1 MIVACPTRTPG
12 TSVMALKG
20 PGSSRPIRMPRSR
33 TRARVLKCSPFSQR
47 LAHDA
52 HVPGIPAEPAVEFD
66 YAAST
71 VLDQQ
76 VTALASLFV
85 QPPFNRRHQHFAYT
99 LLAVFRDHGE
109 MIDQP

>member
-1 MIVACPTRTPG
+1 MMVACPTRTPG

-33 TRARVLKCSPFSQR
+33 TRARVLKCSPFPQR

-52 HVPGIPAEPAVEFD
+52 YIPGVPAEPAVEFD
-66 YAAST
+66 HIASI

-76 VTALASLFV
+76 VTALASLFL
-85 QPPFNRRHQHFAYT
+85 QTPFNLRHQHFA
-99 LLAVFRDHGE
+99 
-109 MIDQP
+109 